1 MNVVGMDIEVVK
13 KKIKNMHLS
22 VLPPDGKV
30 RVSVPLS
37 ISEGAIELFVI
48 SKIGWIKKQVAKYQ
62 QQPRQTE
69 RELSLIHISHHLA
82 ERIIVLSERYAKTLP
97 ELEAKV
103 DQYEKKVKSHL
114 ERMGFRW

>member
-48 SKIGWIKKQVAKYQ
+48 SKIGWIKKTGCKISTTASSDRARVCVRRKSLLFWCALQV
-62 QQPRQTE
+62 
-69 RELSLIHISHHLA
+69 
-82 ERIIVLSERYAKTLP
+82 RYSVYK
-97 ELEAKV
+97 
-103 DQYEKKVKSHL
+103 
-114 ERMGFRW
+114 W